1 MCHVHACVLSLSGA
15 SRKSG
20 GFCPYLGNFPF
31 LAPKSCCQKWQC
43 FSDSL
48 SVSCTA
54 VGIPKLSYSSYGTFL
69 ILLISCRFSYSS
81 YGAFLILLILLMAL
95 FWFFLSAVDFL
106 ILLMALFWF
115 SLFFLW
121 RFSDSSYGAFLIL
134 LILLMA
140 LFWFSLFF
148 LWHFSDS
155 SYQL

>member
-81 YGAFLILLILLMAL
+81 YGAFLILLI
-95 FWFFLSAVDFL
+95 SCR
-106 ILLMALFWF
+106 
-115 SLFFLW
+115 S
-121 RFSDSSYGAFLIL
+121 SDSSYGAFLIL
-134 LILLMA
+134 LILLMYGA
-140 LFWFSLFF
+140 FLILLISCRFSY
-148 LWHFSDS
+148 S
-155 SYQL
+155 SYGAFLILIILIMAFF